1 MVQKSFTIPLASL
14 LTFAGH
20 PRQSSSLAIHFSF
33 TSLHIGKSMW
43 LSTLLVDNAINFSDY
58 HVDQCQCNT
67 LSLVMLITYWAENT
81 NFTVISAWSRKTPR
95 PPEHIWLPT
104 ISILFGEHL
113 LSFLIIGN
121 FNNVWRTFCR
131 LSRPRGTDNVV
142 RLSWDQ
148 DLPSTAGHRHFFNKV
163 GRSCSHWRKL
173 LHLLKGQSN
182 NIFYLHFFWPVQTF
196 YDLAVDSPGSWV
208 TPRVTYPEEIDSV
221 SAQYDIPKRFIRW
234 ASYTRRI
241 LWKIW

>member
-1 MVQKSFTIPLASL
+1 
-14 LTFAGH
+14 
-20 PRQSSSLAIHFSF
+20 
-33 TSLHIGKSMW
+33 MW

-104 ISILFGEHL
+104 IWILFGEHL

-148 DLPSTAGHRHFFNKV
+148 DLPSTAGHLHFFNKV

-182 NIFYLHFFWPVQTF
+182 NIFYLHFFGQCKHFMIWLLTPQGHEW
-196 YDLAVDSPGSWV
+196 LPGSH
-208 TPRVTYPEEIDSV
+208 T
-221 SAQYDIPKRFIRW
+221 PKRLTQSQRSMISQRDLFAGHPTPGEFHEKFGKCPRFEW
-234 ASYTRRI
+234 
-241 LWKIW
+241 WKNWKSKI